1 MAHQAT
7 NSPAA
12 SSSKARMVVPVTPSW
27 FDILPTLPAT
37 AGPAVSHSTSQ
48 LSTLFDRASSLH
60 ASEVSA
66 SSALPN
72 AGGGSASDR
81 AFLRNILSGG
91 TLSDRLSALTLM
103 VQGAPLHNTRAL
115 DALKGLTER
124 GRGGSGAS
132 QEVEKGKGKTTGR
145 EDRLKAARAIMDW
158 WVGGGAPNRKLKC
171 VLLSSAH
178 ARFHHVT
185 TQALPRPGT
194 ATPRCHRSAP
204 HHLVLRRLVEEVLL
218 LLPSD
223 TRGITRNPLLSPPP
237 LTVLQAFSLD
247 PLPYVRMQ
255 SLGLITTLLRS
266 NPEQE
271 QNLLRLLVNKLVCWP
286 VSYPITSLVADSLTT
301 IGRYGKRHL
310 CSNVLPPPSRFA
322 RAPSDENSHHPR
334 NYRTNHAAESAAVS
348 HYPVRGPKVPTKAGK
363 ECVACAC
370 AVLCDYHIQ
379 SDRSVYIRGRP
390 QRGAHVNGC
399 LLSALPRGR

>member
-1 MAHQAT
+1 
-7 NSPAA
+7 
-12 SSSKARMVVPVTPSW
+12 MVVPVTPSW

-60 ASEVSA
+60 ASEVTA
-66 SSALPN
+66 FSALPN

-171 VLLSSAH
+171 VSLSSAH
-178 ARFHHVT
+178 ARVFNMSRPRHFRD
-185 TQALPRPGT
+185 QALLHPDVT
-194 ATPRCHRSAP
+194 NQHLIIWYFEDWLKKYFFSYLQILEVSQEILSFLFRCSP
-204 HHLVLRRLVEEVLL
+204 FF
-218 LLPSD
+218 
-223 TRGITRNPLLSPPP
+223 RGSP
-237 LTVLQAFSLD
+237 
-247 PLPYVRMQ
+247 
-255 SLGLITTLLRS
+255 
-266 NPEQE
+266 
-271 QNLLRLLVNKLVCWP
+271 
-286 VSYPITSLVADSLTT
+286 
-301 IGRYGKRHL
+301 
-310 CSNVLPPPSRFA
+310 
-322 RAPSDENSHHPR
+322 
-334 NYRTNHAAESAAVS
+334 
-348 HYPVRGPKVPTKAGK
+348 
-363 ECVACAC
+363 
-370 AVLCDYHIQ
+370 
-379 SDRSVYIRGRP
+379 
-390 QRGAHVNGC
+390 
-399 LLSALPRGR
+399 